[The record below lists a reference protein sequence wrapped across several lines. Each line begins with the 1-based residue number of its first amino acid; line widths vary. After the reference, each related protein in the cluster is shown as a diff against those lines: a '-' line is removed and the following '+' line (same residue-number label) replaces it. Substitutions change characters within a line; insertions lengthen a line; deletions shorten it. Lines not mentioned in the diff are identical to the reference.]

1 MKNSAPKTI
10 ATTQKFIEIEDIIDS
25 LVLMSGG
32 SVCMVIEVTATNF
45 ALQSKEEQEIKIL
58 SYASLINSLSFPI
71 QIVILSRKLDISNY
85 QNLLEEQAAK
95 ASNPTFSEHIRM
107 YKEFVSQ
114 LVQKNTV
121 LDKKFYI
128 SISYSYLEKGAG
140 GIANARDRDAIIRDA
155 KNLLTSKSSSI
166 IQELL
171 RSGLKSKIL
180 EKNELIRLFYE
191 IYNNESSSGVSKDAT
206 TPMVTGKMKI

>member
-85 QNLLEEQAAK
+85 QKLLEEQAAK